1 MRSSWTRPPGWVLLP
16 ALLGAA
22 VVLLPV
28 IGMLSRL
35 DWAAIPELLTSESS
49 LAALR
54 LSLWAS
60 AAATVL
66 CLLLG
71 VPLALLL
78 AAAAANPNRFRAAG
92 LLRSLV
98 LLPLVLPP
106 VVGGLALLYTF
117 GSQGLLSGALEFFGI
132 RIAYTSVAVVLAM
145 TFVSM
150 PFLVISVETALR
162 GLDRHL
168 LEAATVDGAS
178 RTQVLRYMVLPLLS
192 PALISGA
199 VLAFARS
206 LGEFGA
212 TLAFAGSMQG
222 VTRTL
227 PLEIYLQRETDPD
240 AAMALSLLLIM
251 VAVLVISLAYSRS
264 RSTWQQ

>member
-1 MRSSWTRPPGWVLLP
+1 MSSASQLSRPPAWVIVPGLM
-16 ALLGAA
+16 GAA
-22 VVLLPV
+22 LVLLPV
-28 IGMLSRL
+28 AGMVSQL
-35 DWAAIPELLTSESS
+35 DWAQLPTLLTSPAS
-49 LAALR
+49 LDALR
-54 LSLWAS
+54 LSVWTALAS
-60 AAATVL
+60 TAL

-71 VPLALLL
+71 VPLAVML
-78 AAAAANPNRFRAAG
+78 AGARFRG
-92 LLRSLV
+92 LTVIRSLV

-117 GSQGLLSGALEFFGI
+117 GSQGLLSGALELFGL

-150 PFLVISVETALR
+150 PFLVLSVETALR
-162 GLDRHL
+162 GMDRHL
-168 LEAATVDGAS
+168 LEAAAMDGAS
-178 RTQVLRYMVLPLLS
+178 RSAVLRHIVLPLIGPGLL
-192 PALISGA
+192 AGA

-212 TLAFAGSMQG
+212 TLAFAGNQQG

-240 AAMALSLLLIM
+240 AAVALSLLLIG
-251 VAVLVISLAYSRS
+251 VAVLVISLAYSR
-264 RSTWQQ
+264 RPRTP

>member
-1 MRSSWTRPPGWVLLP
+1 MTAATHKLSRPPGWVLIP

-22 VVLLPV
+22 AILLPV
-28 IGMLSRL
+28 AGMMTRL
-35 DWAAIPELLTSESS
+35 NWAELPALLTSESS

-54 LSLWAS
+54 LSLWTAG
-60 AAATVL
+60 AATVL

-71 VPLALLL
+71 VPLALFL
-78 AAAAANPNRFRAAG
+78 AHARFRG
-92 LLRSLV
+92 VTVLRSVL

-117 GSQGLLSGALEFFGI
+117 GSQGMLSGALELFGI
-132 RIAYTSVAVVLAM
+132 RVAYTSVAVVLAM

-150 PFLVISVETALR
+150 PFLVISVETAVR
-162 GLDRHL
+162 GMDPQV
-168 LEAATVDGAS
+168 LEAATVDGAQ
-178 RTQVLRYMVLPLLS
+178 RTAILRHIVLPLIGPGLV
-192 PALISGA
+192 SGA

-212 TLAFAGSMQG
+212 TLAFAGNRQG

-240 AAMALSLLLIM
+240 AAVALSLLLIA
-251 VAVLVISLAYSRS
+251 VAILVISLAYGRS
-264 RSTWQQ
+264 QRTS